1 MSNKLLE
8 LCDRQD
14 ALSTQMQEDSQN
26 LNLDGKALRSRLAI
40 YQKLLIKSTLA
51 FREAIAVD
59 NATDKI
65 NEDIT
70 LPLEVMG

>member
-1 MSNKLLE
+1 MCRLTD

-14 ALSTQMQEDSQN
+14 ALSVQMQEDYKNQN
-26 LNLDGKALRSRLAI
+26 LGGKALRTRLVV
-40 YQKLLIKSTLA
+40 YQRLFFKSTLA
-51 FREAIAVD
+51 FREAIALS
-59 NATDKI
+59 NATDKN

>member
-1 MSNKLLE
+1 MCKLTD
-8 LCDRQD
+8 LCDHQD
-14 ALSTQMQEDSQN
+14 ALSTQMQEDYQN
-26 LNLDGKALRSRLAI
+26 QNLDGKALRARLVI
-40 YQKLLIKSTLA
+40 YQKLLVKSTFA

-59 NATDKI
+59 SATDKN